1 MKGLTKKNIVIIL
14 ICVLTL
20 VVSIVGLTIF
30 FTRQDKT
37 NQTVLPIVISVHD
50 MTMTVGQTT
59 ENFMSIS
66 NPEAEV
72 EYVYD
77 ENIVAINGNSIK
89 ALSAGSCEVKVQAEY
104 HDSKAS
110 ESFKVTV
117 ENNEMTYSV
126 NIITGG
132 NAEGNTLYL
141 QDEICQFT
149 ISLYDENNVK
159 IENPTCQFSPQDDE
173 SELYYEMNQF
183 LLIANNDTKIIIT
196 YPKYNLNIEL
206 KVVVN
211 K

>member
-72 EYVYD
+72 EYIYD

-89 ALSAGSCEVKVQAEY
+89 ALSAGSCEVQVRAEY

>member
-117 ENNEMTYSV
+117 ENNGMTYSV

-132 NAEGNTLYL
+132 VAKGNTLYL

-159 IENPTCQFSPQDDE
+159 IENPTCKFLCQDE
-173 SELYYEMNQF
+173 RNELYYEMNQF
-183 LLIANNDTKIIIT
+183 LLIANSDTKIIIT